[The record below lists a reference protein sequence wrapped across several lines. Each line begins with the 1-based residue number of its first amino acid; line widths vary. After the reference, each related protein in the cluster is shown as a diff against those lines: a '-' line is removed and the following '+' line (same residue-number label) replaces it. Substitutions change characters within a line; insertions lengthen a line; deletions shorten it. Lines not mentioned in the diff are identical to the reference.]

1 VPTLAIPALAAA
13 QGAPGRPLV
22 VATALI
28 APQVLTRSQPSSA
41 RSTALAGDGLTWQEY
56 AADVPRFH
64 GSAQRLLIEGQ
75 RTNSVPNPRAQG
87 AVAGTPGTLPSNWN
101 TIIGSGVSR
110 EVIGAVTVNGLPGLR
125 LRFFGTPSANGNIQV
140 QYVQN
145 NVVAASAGQVWTHTA
160 FYRLAAGSLANLTNI
175 RIRTRVSGSSQDVLT
190 VLSPAMDGTLR
201 RYGHTVTCNAG
212 ATFIYAEL
220 TFVITNGQPVDG
232 TVDFIAPQLELG
244 PAASTPILPP
254 VGTPGASTRG
264 ADVVTASLA
273 SLGVSGL

>member
-1 VPTLAIPALAAA
+1 MAAPLTLSRA
-13 QGAPGRPLV
+13 
-22 VATALI
+22 
-28 APQVLTRSQPSSA
+28 QPSSA
-41 RSTALAGDGLTWQEY
+41 RSTALVADGLTWQEY

-64 GSAQRLLIEGQ
+64 GSARRLLIEGQ
-75 RTNSVPNPRAQG
+75 RTNSVPNPRADG

-101 TIIGSGVSR
+101 YIINTSGVSR

-264 ADVVTASLA
+264 ADVVTATLA

>member
-1 VPTLAIPALAAA
+1 MNRLRARGRGGPLGVGFILAAPGLVLPYLSVTRA
-13 QGAPGRPLV
+13 QVSG
-22 VATALI
+22 
-28 APQVLTRSQPSSA
+28 A
-41 RSTALAGDGLTWQEY
+41 RSTGLGTDDLTWQEY

-64 GSAQRLLIEGQ
+64 GAAQRLLIEGQ

-101 TIIGSGVSR
+101 TVIGSGVSR

-140 QYVQN
+140 LYVQN

-160 FYRLAAGSLANLTNI
+160 FYRLAAGSLANITNI

-220 TFVITNGQPVDG
+220 TSVITNGQPIDA
-232 TVDFIAPQLELG
+232 TIDFIAPQLEIG
-244 PAASTPILPP
+244 PASSTPILPA
-254 VGTPGASTRG
+254 TSGASTRG
-264 ADVVTASLA
+264 ADVVSATLA
-273 SLGVSGL
+273 SLGVTGL